1 MLQQLRVWK
10 NKFALGSVKFHHSV
24 PTSCKKR
31 RSRDHYDAVW
41 SKQRWVQRNASE
53 ESLDKFVT
61 ALLSL
66 DTSVT
71 VLLLPAWS
79 SLCLFFC
86 TISQIPNLRD
96 KVITQKWGALT
107 HISKFDFN
115 WTVSVLIVDSLP
127 LCSCDLP
134 SKKRKKGRMRFR
146 FFYECENTLLKLLDR
161 GESTP

>member
-1 MLQQLRVWK
+1 MLYGQSSAE
-10 NKFALGSVKFHHSV
+10 F
-24 PTSCKKR
+24 
-31 RSRDHYDAVW
+31 
-41 SKQRWVQRNASE
+41 KQRNPLE
-53 ESLDKFVT
+53 ESLDKSVS

-86 TISQIPNLRD
+86 TISRIPNLRD
-96 KVITQKWGALT
+96 KVIAQKWGALT

-127 LCSCDLP
+127 LSSCDLP
-134 SKKRKKGRMRFR
+134 SKNKTKKDA
-146 FFYECENTLLKLLDR
+146 L
-161 GESTP
+161 